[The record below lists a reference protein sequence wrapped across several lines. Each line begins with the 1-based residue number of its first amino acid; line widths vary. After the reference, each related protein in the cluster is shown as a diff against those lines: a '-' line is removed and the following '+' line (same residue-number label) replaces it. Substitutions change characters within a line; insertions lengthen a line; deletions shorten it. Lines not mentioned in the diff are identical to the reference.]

1 MCNCGISQLETR
13 LQDTIWGH
21 FTGKHKDDPKNTWD
35 IFTDLVAFEWAF
47 YMHQIILRK
56 HLKTS
61 NQTVRTESQPPRWP
75 STSSPWRVAVERM
88 AWCPRGP
95 WVTPIRS
102 RCWNSLVP
110 WHGRI
115 EKYGWLICNYGDYGW
130 LWIFFGSMNHTLFGT
145 INRTHHKLWLAMFC
159 RGRIQTTMGNGTICR
174 YYIAAWCNV
183 WPPR

>member
-1 MCNCGISQLETR
+1 
-13 LQDTIWGH
+13 
-21 FTGKHKDDPKNTWD
+21 
-35 IFTDLVAFEWAF
+35 
-47 YMHQIILRK
+47 MHPIYIYIYTYIVILRK

-61 NQTVRTESQPPRWP
+61 NQTVSPDWVALEAPRWP

-110 WHGRI
+110 WHGARI
-115 EKYGWLICNYGDYGW
+115 EKYGWLICNYIWW
-130 LWIFFGSMNHTLFGT
+130 LWMTMEMFGYMNHTLFGT
-145 INRTHHKLWLAMFC
+145 INRTHYKLWLAMFC

-174 YYIAAWCNV
+174 YYIAAWCDV